1 MLILSANVYPYAFLP
16 LCIIFTSL
24 KGGAGLSMN
33 KLNLLQKLLLL
44 TLLPLVIIIVS
55 LSSISY
61 SVEKEGLERD
71 VTEFRQSLMKER
83 KQELREV
90 TEIALGIIAYQKSLP
105 SGGDIDAALR
115 DIRFGSAGYFYIYD
129 TKGTSIFH
137 AVKPEMQ
144 GKNFIDLKDTKGNK
158 LIVGLLNAAQ
168 KGDGIYSF
176 YFQKPG
182 SSEQIEKIGYAT
194 MIPNSNWMIGT
205 GAYVDDIEKVIAN
218 YSNKAEKALSEKVM
232 FTFMISIALIIVTAI
247 IIYIAAVK
255 MVRPIQRMADNLNY
269 IAKGEGDLTRR
280 LEINGNDEIAQLG
293 RSFNL
298 FVDKL
303 KNIITDISEATIG
316 INQAGRDMDQ
326 QSRGIA
332 TQLKDHNNETE
343 QVVSAVTEMS
353 STANEVASNTN
364 QVAEATRAVSEDV
377 NHAQSCVETSLT
389 EVSALVEE
397 INGAASSMNALTEQ
411 SQEIN
416 KVLSVIGAIADQTNL
431 LALNAAIEAARAGE
445 HGRGFAVV
453 ADEVRSLASRTQ
465 KSTLEINEML
475 GELHRLVELSA
486 KAMSLSQER
495 SVRSVDSSR
504 AISDSLHSVT
514 SGISSINNMSTQI
527 ATAATEQSSVT
538 EEITRNVYQIQSIV
552 NSLTEGSIEAEKIAR
567 GVLIEGNKLNQL
579 VGQFKIK

>member
-1 MLILSANVYPYAFLP
+1 MLILSANVYP

-105 SGGDIDAALR
+105 SSGDIDAALR

-255 MVRPIQRMADNLNY
+255 MVRPIQRMADNLND

-514 SGISSINNMSTQI
+514 SGITSINDMSTQI

-552 NSLTEGSIEAEKIAR
+552 NSLTEGSSEAEKISR

>member
-1 MLILSANVYPYAFLP
+1 
-16 LCIIFTSL
+16 
-24 KGGAGLSMN
+24 MN

-129 TKGTSIFH
+129 TKGISVFH

-255 MVRPIQRMADNLNY
+255 MVRPIQRMADNLND

-514 SGISSINNMSTQI
+514 SGITSINDMSTQI

-552 NSLTEGSIEAEKIAR
+552 NSLTEGSSEAEKISR

>member
-16 LCIIFTSL
+16 LCIIFTSF
-24 KGGAGLSMN
+24 KGRTGLSMN

-255 MVRPIQRMADNLNY
+255 MVRPIQRMADNLND

-514 SGISSINNMSTQI
+514 SGITSINDMSTQI

-552 NSLTEGSIEAEKIAR
+552 NSLTEGSSEAEKIAR

>member
-1 MLILSANVYPYAFLP
+1 M
-16 LCIIFTSL
+16 
-24 KGGAGLSMN
+24 
-33 KLNLLQKLLLL
+33 
-44 TLLPLVIIIVS
+44 IIIVS

-158 LIVGLLNAAQ
+158 SIVGLLNAAQ

-255 MVRPIQRMADNLNY
+255 MVRPIQRMADNLND

-504 AISDSLHSVT
+504 AISDSLHSVN
-514 SGISSINNMSTQI
+514 SGITSINDMSTQI

-552 NSLTEGSIEAEKIAR
+552 NSLTEGSSEAEKIAR

-579 VGQFKIK
+579 VGQFKIN

>member
-1 MLILSANVYPYAFLP
+1 MLILSANVYP

-115 DIRFGSAGYFYIYD
+115 DIRFGIAGYFYIYD
-129 TKGTSIFH
+129 TKGISIFH

-255 MVRPIQRMADNLNY
+255 MVRPIQRMADNLND

-514 SGISSINNMSTQI
+514 SGITSINDMSTQI

-552 NSLTEGSIEAEKIAR
+552 NSLTEGSSEAEKIAR

>member
-1 MLILSANVYPYAFLP
+1 MCKLLILSANVYPMYNLHLP
-16 LCIIFTSL
+16 L
-24 KGGAGLSMN
+24 KGGSGLSMN

-61 SVEKEGLERD
+61 SVEKEGLNRD
-71 VTEFRQSLMKER
+71 VAEFRQSLMKER

-105 SGGDIDAALR
+105 NGGDIDAALR

-129 TKGTSIFH
+129 TEGNNIFH
-137 AVKPEMQ
+137 AVKPAMQ
-144 GKNFIDLKDTKGNK
+144 GNNFIDLKDTKGNK

-194 MIPNSNWMIGT
+194 MIPNSNWMLGT
-205 GAYVDDIEKVIAN
+205 GAYVDDIEEVIAN
-218 YSNKAEKALSEKVM
+218 YSIAAEKALSKKVM
-232 FTFMISIALIIVTAI
+232 FSFMFSIGLIIVTAI

-255 MVRPIQRMADNLNY
+255 MVRPIQRMADNLND

-280 LEINGNDEIAQLG
+280 LEIHGNDEIAQLG

-326 QSRGIA
+326 QSHGIA

-364 QVAEATRAVSEDV
+364 HVAEATRAVTEDV

-445 HGRGFAVV
+445 YGRGFAVV

-486 KAMSLSQER
+486 KAMSMSQQR

-514 SGISSINNMSTQI
+514 SGMTSINDMSTQI
-527 ATAATEQSSVT
+527 ATAATQQSSVT
-538 EEITRNVYQIQSIV
+538 EEITRNVYQIQNIV
-552 NSLTEGSIEAEKIAR
+552 NSLTEGSVEAEKIAR

-579 VGQFKIK
+579 VGQLKIK

>member
-1 MLILSANVYPYAFLP
+1 
-16 LCIIFTSL
+16 
-24 KGGAGLSMN
+24 MN

-255 MVRPIQRMADNLNY
+255 MVRPIQRMADNLND

-514 SGISSINNMSTQI
+514 SGISSINDMSTQI

-552 NSLTEGSIEAEKIAR
+552 NSLTEGSSEAEKIAR

>member
-1 MLILSANVYPYAFLP
+1 
-16 LCIIFTSL
+16 
-24 KGGAGLSMN
+24 MN

-61 SVEKEGLERD
+61 SVEKEELHRE
-71 VTEFRQSLMKER
+71 VAEFRQSLMKER
-83 KQELREV
+83 KQELRQV
-90 TEIALGIIAYQKSLP
+90 TQIALGIIAYQKSLP
-105 SGGDIDAALR
+105 NGGDIDAALR

-129 TKGTSIFH
+129 TEGNNIFH
-137 AVKPEMQ
+137 AVKPAMQ
-144 GKNFIDLKDTKGNK
+144 GNNFIDLKDTKGNK

-194 MIPNSNWMIGT
+194 MIPNSNWMLGT
-205 GAYVDDIEKVIAN
+205 GAYVDDIEEVIAN
-218 YSNKAEKALSEKVM
+218 YSMAAEKNLSEKVM
-232 FTFMISIALIIVTAI
+232 FSFILSIGLIMVTTI

-255 MVRPIQRMADNLNY
+255 MVRPIQRMADNLDD

-280 LEINGNDEIAQLG
+280 LEIHGNDEIAQLG

-303 KNIITDISEATIG
+303 KNIIADISEATIG
-316 INQAGRDMDQ
+316 INQAGRDIDQ

-343 QVVSAVTEMS
+343 QVVSAITEMS

-364 QVAEATRAVSEDV
+364 QVAEATSSVSEDV

-389 EVSALVEE
+389 EVSALSEE

-514 SGISSINNMSTQI
+514 SGITSINDMSTQI

-538 EEITRNVYQIQSIV
+538 EEITRNVYQIQNIV
-552 NSLTEGSIEAEKIAR
+552 NSLTEGSVEAEKVAR

>member
-1 MLILSANVYPYAFLP
+1 MQIAYTQRKRLP
-16 LCIIFTSL
+16 LCIIFTPL
-24 KGGAGLSMN
+24 KRGSGLSMN
-33 KLNLLQKLLLL
+33 KFNLLQKLLLL

-55 LSSISY
+55 LSSVSY

-71 VTEFRQSLMKER
+71 VAEFRQSLMKER
-83 KQELREV
+83 KQALREV
-90 TEIALGIIAYQKSLP
+90 TEIALEIIAYQKSLP
-105 SGGDIDAALR
+105 NGGDIDAALR

-129 TKGTSIFH
+129 TEGVNIFH

-205 GAYVDDIEKVIAN
+205 GAYIDDIEKAIAN
-218 YSNKAEKALSEKVM
+218 YSAKDEKALSEKVM
-232 FTFMISIALIIVTAI
+232 FTFMISVALIIVTSI
-247 IIYIAAVK
+247 IIYIVAVK
-255 MVRPIQRMADNLNY
+255 MVRPIQRMADNLND

-280 LEINGNDEIAQLG
+280 LEIHGNDEIAQLG

-303 KNIITDISEATIG
+303 KNIIADISEATIG

-364 QVAEATRAVSEDV
+364 QVAEATHAVSEDV

-486 KAMSLSQER
+486 KAMSLSQQR

-514 SGISSINNMSTQI
+514 SGITAINDMSTQI
-527 ATAATEQSSVT
+527 ATAATQQSSVT

-552 NSLTEGSIEAEKIAR
+552 NSLTEGSGEAEKIAR

>member
-1 MLILSANVYPYAFLP
+1 
-16 LCIIFTSL
+16 
-24 KGGAGLSMN
+24 MN

-61 SVEKEGLERD
+61 SVEKEGLNRD
-71 VTEFRQSLMKER
+71 VAEFRQSLMKER

-105 SGGDIDAALR
+105 NGGDIDAALR

-129 TKGTSIFH
+129 TEGNNIFH
-137 AVKPEMQ
+137 AVKPAMQ
-144 GKNFIDLKDTKGNK
+144 GNNFIDLKDTKGNK

-194 MIPNSNWMIGT
+194 MIPNSNWMLGT
-205 GAYVDDIEKVIAN
+205 GAYVDDIEEVIAN
-218 YSNKAEKALSEKVM
+218 YSIAAEKALSKKVM
-232 FTFMISIALIIVTAI
+232 FSFMFSIGLIIVTAI

-255 MVRPIQRMADNLNY
+255 MVRPIQRMADNLND

-280 LEINGNDEIAQLG
+280 LEIHGNDEIAQLG

-326 QSRGIA
+326 QSHGIA

-364 QVAEATRAVSEDV
+364 HVAEATRAVTEDV

-486 KAMSLSQER
+486 KAMSMSQQR

-514 SGISSINNMSTQI
+514 SGMTSINDMSTQI

-538 EEITRNVYQIQSIV
+538 EEITRNVYQIQNIV
-552 NSLTEGSIEAEKIAR
+552 NSLTEGSVEAEKIAR

>member
-1 MLILSANVYPYAFLP
+1 
-16 LCIIFTSL
+16 
-24 KGGAGLSMN
+24 MN

-255 MVRPIQRMADNLNY
+255 MVRPIQRMADNLND

-514 SGISSINNMSTQI
+514 SGITSINDMSTQI

-552 NSLTEGSIEAEKIAR
+552 NSLTEGSSEAEKIAR

>member
-1 MLILSANVYPYAFLP
+1 
-16 LCIIFTSL
+16 
-24 KGGAGLSMN
+24 MN

-232 FTFMISIALIIVTAI
+232 FTFMISITLIIVTAI

-255 MVRPIQRMADNLNY
+255 MVRPIQRMADNLND

-504 AISDSLHSVT
+504 AISDSLHSVN
-514 SGISSINNMSTQI
+514 SGITSINDMSTQI

-552 NSLTEGSIEAEKIAR
+552 NSLTEGSSEAEKIAR

>member
-1 MLILSANVYPYAFLP
+1 
-16 LCIIFTSL
+16 
-24 KGGAGLSMN
+24 MN

-255 MVRPIQRMADNLNY
+255 MV
-269 IAKGEGDLTRR
+269 
-280 LEINGNDEIAQLG
+280 
-293 RSFNL
+293 
-298 FVDKL
+298 
-303 KNIITDISEATIG
+303 
-316 INQAGRDMDQ
+316 
-326 QSRGIA
+326 
-332 TQLKDHNNETE
+332 
-343 QVVSAVTEMS
+343 
-353 STANEVASNTN
+353 
-364 QVAEATRAVSEDV
+364 
-377 NHAQSCVETSLT
+377 
-389 EVSALVEE
+389 
-397 INGAASSMNALTEQ
+397 
-411 SQEIN
+411 
-416 KVLSVIGAIADQTNL
+416 
-431 LALNAAIEAARAGE
+431 
-445 HGRGFAVV
+445 
-453 ADEVRSLASRTQ
+453 
-465 KSTLEINEML
+465 
-475 GELHRLVELSA
+475 
-486 KAMSLSQER
+486 
-495 SVRSVDSSR
+495 
-504 AISDSLHSVT
+504 
-514 SGISSINNMSTQI
+514 
-527 ATAATEQSSVT
+527 
-538 EEITRNVYQIQSIV
+538 
-552 NSLTEGSIEAEKIAR
+552 
-567 GVLIEGNKLNQL
+567 
-579 VGQFKIK
+579 

>member
-1 MLILSANVYPYAFLP
+1 MQIAYTQRKCLP

-255 MVRPIQRMADNLNY
+255 MVRPIQRMADNLND

-514 SGISSINNMSTQI
+514 SGISSINDMSTQI

-552 NSLTEGSIEAEKIAR
+552 NSLTEGSSEAEKIAR

>member
-1 MLILSANVYPYAFLP
+1 MYNLHLP
-16 LCIIFTSL
+16 L
-24 KGGAGLSMN
+24 KGGSGLSMN

-61 SVEKEGLERD
+61 SVEKEGLNRD
-71 VTEFRQSLMKER
+71 VAEFRQSLMKER

-105 SGGDIDAALR
+105 NGGDIDAALR

-129 TKGTSIFH
+129 TEGNNIFH
-137 AVKPEMQ
+137 AVKPAMQ
-144 GKNFIDLKDTKGNK
+144 GNNFIDLKDTKGNK

-194 MIPNSNWMIGT
+194 MIPNSNWMLGT
-205 GAYVDDIEKVIAN
+205 GAYVDDIEEVIAN
-218 YSNKAEKALSEKVM
+218 YSIAAEKALSKKVM
-232 FTFMISIALIIVTAI
+232 FSFMFSIGLIIVTAI

-255 MVRPIQRMADNLNY
+255 MVRPIQRMADNLND

-280 LEINGNDEIAQLG
+280 LEIHGNDEIAQLG

-326 QSRGIA
+326 QSHGIA

-364 QVAEATRAVSEDV
+364 HVAEATRAVTEDV

-486 KAMSLSQER
+486 KAMSMSQQR

-514 SGISSINNMSTQI
+514 SGMTSINDMSTQI

-538 EEITRNVYQIQSIV
+538 EEITRNVYQIQNIV
-552 NSLTEGSIEAEKIAR
+552 NSLTEGSVEAEKIAR

>member
-1 MLILSANVYPYAFLP
+1 MCKLLILSANVYPMYNLHLP
-16 LCIIFTSL
+16 L
-24 KGGAGLSMN
+24 KGGSGLSMN

-61 SVEKEGLERD
+61 SVEKEGLNRD
-71 VTEFRQSLMKER
+71 VAEFRQSLMKER

-105 SGGDIDAALR
+105 NGGDIDAALR

-129 TKGTSIFH
+129 TEGNNIFH
-137 AVKPEMQ
+137 AVKPAMQ
-144 GKNFIDLKDTKGNK
+144 GNNFIDLKDTKGNK

-194 MIPNSNWMIGT
+194 MIPNSNWMLGT
-205 GAYVDDIEKVIAN
+205 GAYVDDIEEVIAN
-218 YSNKAEKALSEKVM
+218 YSIAAEKALSKKVM
-232 FTFMISIALIIVTAI
+232 FSFMFSIGLIIVTAI

-255 MVRPIQRMADNLNY
+255 MVRPIQRMADNLND

-280 LEINGNDEIAQLG
+280 LEIHGNDEIAQLG

-326 QSRGIA
+326 QSHGIA

-364 QVAEATRAVSEDV
+364 HVAEATRAVTEDV

-486 KAMSLSQER
+486 KAMSMSQQR

-514 SGISSINNMSTQI
+514 SGMTSINDMSTQI

-538 EEITRNVYQIQSIV
+538 EEITRNVYQIQNIV
-552 NSLTEGSIEAEKIAR
+552 NSLTEGSVEAEKIAR

>member
-16 LCIIFTSL
+16 LCIIFTSF
-24 KGGAGLSMN
+24 KGRTGLSMN

-71 VTEFRQSLMKER
+71 VTEFRQSLVKER

-158 LIVGLLNAAQ
+158 SIVGLLNAAQ

-255 MVRPIQRMADNLNY
+255 MVRPIQRMADNLND

-504 AISDSLHSVT
+504 AISDSLHSVN
-514 SGISSINNMSTQI
+514 SGITSINDMSTQI

-552 NSLTEGSIEAEKIAR
+552 NSLTEGSSEAEKIAR

-579 VGQFKIK
+579 VGQFKIN